1 MAIQLFE
8 EQTPYEDDR
17 PEVRALERVTTQ
29 PHHNTR
35 SRFGTHRPKKEE
47 GVQKRRSILRR
58 FQRPGSAHSG
68 SDSKLGGVDGEDSS
82 EQEPEKTEEQENGG
96 RTLYFNRPL
105 PPSARDEE
113 GHPTAHYVRNK
124 IQTAKYTP
132 LTFIP
137 KNLWFQFH
145 NVANIYFLFIVILSV
160 SLLVSVHLIQKL
172 IYTDILNIWS
182 LKSWAQRRTTYYHL
196 VHHSHQRCHRGYSED
211 YSRQR
216 AQQFSCA

>member
-1 MAIQLFE
+1 MAIQPFE

-35 SRFGTHRPKKEE
+35 SRFGTYRPKKEE
-47 GVQKRRSILRR
+47 GIQKRRSILRR
-58 FQRPGSAHSG
+58 FQRPGSAQSG
-68 SDSKLGGVDGEDSS
+68 NGPKLDGENSS
-82 EQEPEKTEEQENGG
+82 EQEPAKTEEQERGG

-105 PPSARDEE
+105 PASARDEE

-145 NVANIYFLFIVILSV
+145 NVANIYFLFIIILSV
-160 SLLVSVHLIQKL
+160 RGLGLLNLSQANKLRFSPSLEPQIR
-172 IYTDILNIWS
+172 D
-182 LKSWAQRRTTYYHL
+182 
-196 VHHSHQRCHRGYSED
+196 
-211 YSRQR
+211 
-216 AQQFSCA
+216 